1 MKTSVMKLLLGVLM
15 LLQFGDLQSSVKR
28 INIVIEQLR
37 GNNYVQALNM
47 IGQVEFREVDNTMHT
62 IIVFKDSLSSEYD
75 CGIVSHDVEKI
86 SFREGANKRGSV
98 SMTSNSNVPL
108 DNISVSVYP
117 NPTSSNIHI
126 DGLIEGQ
133 DVRLFDTEGKMI
145 LSTMESDINLS
156 GLSSGVYLLQIGK
169 QLIKITKK

>member
-1 MKTSVMKLLLGVLM
+1 M
-15 LLQFGDLQSSVKR
+15 
-28 INIVIEQLR
+28 R
-37 GNNYVQALNM
+37 GNNYVQALNL
-47 IGQVEFREVDNTMHT
+47 IGRVEFREVDNTMHT

-75 CGIVSHDVEKI
+75 CGIVSYDVEKI
-86 SFREGANKRGSV
+86 SFREGANKRGSM
-98 SMTSNSNVPL
+98 SLISNSNMAF
-108 DNISVSVYP
+108 DNIFVSVYP

-133 DVRLFDTEGKMI
+133 EAHLFDTEGKMI
-145 LSTMESDINLS
+145 LSTKESDINLS